1 VIAVTLGW
9 HCLISVR
16 ASSRAG
22 ACATGSGSV
31 IGANLS
37 ASDMPPNDL
46 APLLLLFAD
55 GCCLRL
61 AVDTA
66 ALLALLLL
74 LVVEPLLSCCTSTL
88 AAVVV
93 SLAASLGSS
102 SSSNYSMLQEHVQQ
116 NQHAAKQEEGSAC

>member
-1 VIAVTLGW
+1 
-9 HCLISVR
+9 LISVR

-22 ACATGSGSV
+22 ACATGNGSV

-66 ALLALLLL
+66 ALLVLLLL
-74 LVVEPLLSCCTSTL
+74 LVVEPLLSCCISSL

-93 SLAASLGSS
+93 ASLVDPSLGSS
-102 SSSNYSMLQEHVQQ
+102 SSSNCSYVASER
-116 NQHAAKQEEGSAC
+116 ATKSTRSKAGRR